1 MRELLRS
8 NFFSGINAGLSV
20 RSKDFIEN
28 LKESNLS
35 KMRVMEFRD
44 SYSASHGHNFG

>member
-35 KMRVMEFRD
+35 KMRVMIYLLMGKLRLTE
-44 SYSASHGHNFG
+44 